1 MSVAVPAT
9 GLTGKRVL
17 VTGGTR
23 GLGAAIA
30 EHFVA
35 AGSSVVVA
43 ARTPVPEPVGT
54 FVAADLSTEGG
65 ARRLATAVLDILGGI
80 DVLIDNAGSQRRV
93 PEGVLAMTDGDWTSD
108 ISSNLLSAVRLDR
121 KLLPTMMA
129 QRSGVVVHIGSGAAR
144 LPQPAALAYAAA
156 KAALSAYSKG
166 LANAMAPH
174 GIRVT
179 TVNPGVIE
187 TTGLSNRLTQV
198 AAESGIDVTEARRRQ
213 AELFRIPLGEFGTA
227 DDVAELVTFLASPR
241 ARYLTGTQFVVDG
254 GFFPAV

>member
-1 MSVAVPAT
+1 MPVAAPAT
-9 GLTGKRVL
+9 GLAGKRVL

-30 EHFVA
+30 EHFAA

-43 ARTPVPEPVGT
+43 ARTAVPEPAGT
-54 FVAADLSTEGG
+54 FVAADLSTESG
-65 ARRLATAVLDILGGI
+65 ARDLATAVLDILGGI
-80 DVLIDNAGSQRRV
+80 DVIVDNAGSQRRV
-93 PEGVLAMTDGDWTSD
+93 PDGVLAMTDDDWTGD
-108 ISSNLLSAVRLDR
+108 ISANLLSAVRLDR
-121 KLLPTMMA
+121 ELLPSMIA

-187 TTGLSNRLTQV
+187 TSGLSNRLVQV
-198 AAESGIDVTEARRRQ
+198 AEESGIDIAEARRRQ
-213 AELFRIPLGEFGTA
+213 AELFKIPLGEFGTA

-241 ARYLTGTQFVVDG
+241 ARYLTGTQFVIDG

>member
-1 MSVAVPAT
+1 
-9 GLTGKRVL
+9 
-17 VTGGTR
+17 
-23 GLGAAIA
+23 
-30 EHFVA
+30 
-35 AGSSVVVA
+35 
-43 ARTPVPEPVGT
+43 
-54 FVAADLSTEGG
+54 
-65 ARRLATAVLDILGGI
+65 GGI
-80 DVLIDNAGSQRRV
+80 DVIVDNAGSQRRV
-93 PEGVLAMTDGDWTSD
+93 PDGVLAMTDDDWTGD
-108 ISSNLLSAVRLDR
+108 ISANLLSAVRLDR
-121 KLLPTMMA
+121 ELLPSMIA

-187 TTGLSNRLTQV
+187 TSGLSNRLVQV
-198 AAESGIDVTEARRRQ
+198 AEESGIDIAEARRRQ
-213 AELFRIPLGEFGTA
+213 AELFKIPLGEFGTA

-241 ARYLTGTQFVVDG
+241 ARYLTGTQFVIDG

>member
-1 MSVAVPAT
+1 MPVAVPAT
-9 GLTGKRVL
+9 GLAGKRVL

-30 EHFVA
+30 EHFAA

-54 FVAADLSTEGG
+54 FVLADLSTEGG

-80 DVLIDNAGSQRRV
+80 DVVVDNAGGQRRV
-93 PEGVLAMTDGDWTSD
+93 PEGVLAMTDDDWTGD
-108 ISSNLLSAVRLDR
+108 ISTNLLSAVRLDR
-121 KLLPTMMA
+121 ELLPHMIA

-156 KAALSAYSKG
+156 KAALNTYSKG

-187 TTGLSNRLTQV
+187 TSGLSNRLAQL
-198 AAESGIDVTEARRRQ
+198 AAESGIDITEARRRQ
-213 AELFRIPLGEFGTA
+213 AELFKIPLGEFGTA

>member
-1 MSVAVPAT
+1 MPVATPAT
-9 GLTGKRVL
+9 GLAGKRVL

-23 GLGAAIA
+23 GIGAAIA
-30 EHFVA
+30 NHFVA

-43 ARTPVPEPVGT
+43 ARTPPAEPVGP
-54 FVAADLSTEGG
+54 FVAADLSTEAG
-65 ARRLATAVLDILGGI
+65 AHHLATTALEILGGI
-80 DVLIDNAGSQRRV
+80 DVVVDNVGGQRRV
-93 PEGVLAMTDGDWTSD
+93 PEGVLAMTDDDWTSD
-108 ISSNLLSAVRLDR
+108 LSTNLLSAVRLDR
-121 KLLPTMMA
+121 ALLPSMIA

-166 LANAMAPH
+166 LANAMAVH
-174 GIRVT
+174 GIRVAM
-179 TVNPGVIE
+179 VNPGVIE
-187 TTGLSNRLTQV
+187 TSGLTNRLEQV
-198 AAESGIDVTEARRRQ
+198 AGESGIDIAEARRRQ
-213 AELFRIPLGEFGTA
+213 AELFKIPLGEFGTA

>member
-1 MSVAVPAT
+1 MPVAIPAT

-35 AGSSVVVA
+35 AGASVVIA
-43 ARTPVPEPVGT
+43 ARTPVPEPVAT

-65 ARRLATAVLDILGGI
+65 ARHLATAALDILGGI
-80 DVLIDNAGSQRRV
+80 DVLVDNAGSQRRV
-93 PEGVLAMTDGDWTSD
+93 PQGVLAMTDDDWASD
-108 ISSNLLSAVRLDR
+108 ISTNLLSAVRLDR
-121 KLLPTMMA
+121 ELLPTMIA

-187 TTGLSNRLTQV
+187 TSGLNNRLTQV
-198 AAESGIDVTEARRRQ
+198 AEESGIDITEARRRQ
-213 AELFRIPLGEFGTA
+213 AELFKIPLGEFGTA

-241 ARYLTGTQFVVDG
+241 ARYLTGTQIVVDG
-254 GFFPAV
+254 GFFPTV

>member
-1 MSVAVPAT
+1 MPVATPAT
-9 GLTGKRVL
+9 GLIGKRVL

-30 EHFVA
+30 EHFAA

-43 ARTPVPEPVGT
+43 ARTPAAEPAGT
-54 FVAADLSTEGG
+54 FVAADLAAADGP
-65 ARRLATAVLDILGGI
+65 RLLAETVLDILGGI
-80 DVLIDNAGSQRRV
+80 DVVVDNAGGQHRV
-93 PEGVLAMTDGDWTSD
+93 PDGVLAMTDDDWTGDLST
-108 ISSNLLSAVRLDR
+108 NLLSAVRLDR
-121 KLLPTMMA
+121 ELLPAMVA
-129 QRSGVVVHIGSGAAR
+129 QGSGVVVHIGSGAAR

-156 KAALSAYSKG
+156 KAALAAYSKG

-174 GIRVT
+174 GVRVT
-179 TVNPGVIE
+179 MVNPGVIE
-187 TTGLSNRLTQV
+187 TSGLSNRLAQV
-198 AAESGIDVTEARRRQ
+198 AAESGIEIAEARRRQ
-213 AELFRIPLGEFGTA
+213 AELFKIPLGEFGTA